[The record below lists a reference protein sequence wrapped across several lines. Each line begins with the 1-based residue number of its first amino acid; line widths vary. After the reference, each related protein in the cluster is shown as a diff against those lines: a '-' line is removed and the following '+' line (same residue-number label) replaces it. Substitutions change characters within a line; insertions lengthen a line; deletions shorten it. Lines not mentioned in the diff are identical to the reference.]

1 MTRTARYANLFAVV
15 APFVAFLVACVLLWN
30 RAVDVFDLALLAV
43 MYVPTGLGI
52 TMGFHRLFTHRAFD
66 TSRPM
71 QYALGILGSMTLQGP
86 LVHWVADH
94 RKHHAH
100 TDEEGDPHSPH
111 VGHGSGL
118 KGLVHAHVGWLLE
131 GQGRAS
137 RRRYAKDLVEDPG
150 LSRLSRLFLV
160 WVAIGLLV
168 PTVAG
173 FVAHGGIEGAARG
186 LLWGGA
192 VRIFFMHHMTW
203 SINSVCHFMGS
214 RRFAVD
220 DHSHN
225 VFWLAL
231 PSLGESWHHNHH
243 AFPRSAQHGLR
254 WYELDVTAGG
264 IRLLERLG
272 LVWNVT
278 RIAPERQEARLAT
291 RETVSV

>member
-1 MTRTARYANLFAVV
+1 MTRTARTANLIAVV
-15 APFVAFLVACVLLWN
+15 LPFVAFLVACVLLWN
-30 RAVDVFDLALLAV
+30 RAVDAFDLALLVA

-52 TMGFHRLFTHRAFD
+52 TMGFHRLFTHRAFA
-66 TSRPM
+66 TSRPV
-71 QYALGILGSMTLQGP
+71 QYVLAILGSMTLQGP

-118 KGLVHAHVGWLLE
+118 KGLVHAHMGWLLE
-131 GQGRAS
+131 AQGRAS

-150 LSRLSRLFLV
+150 LSRVSRLFLL

-168 PTVAG
+168 PAVAG
-173 FVAHGGIEGAARG
+173 LVAHGGVEGAARG
-186 LLWGGA
+186 LLWGGL

-243 AFPRSAQHGLR
+243 AFPRSAKHGLR
-254 WYELDVTAGG
+254 WYELDVTALG
-264 IRLLERLG
+264 IRVLERLG
-272 LVWNVT
+272 LAWNVT
-278 RIAPERQEARLAT
+278 RIAPERQEARLAAP
-291 RETVSV
+291 EPA